1 MSSYHP
7 FFIMSTDLVP
17 GKYQL
22 TESENFENFMAALG
36 IGYLTRKLGNQ
47 SKPLVTISQEG
58 DEWTFKQESLVK
70 TSEAK
75 FSMGKQFEEMTA
87 DGRKVL
93 TTNSIKAPNVLFQE
107 MLGTDGGKDSFCT
120 REFMAEKMKCVC
132 TVDDVVTTRW
142 YQRQ

>member
-1 MSSYHP
+1 
-7 FFIMSTDLVP
+7 MSTDLVP

-22 TESENFENFMAALG
+22 TESDNFENFMARLG

-70 TSEAK
+70 TSETK
-75 FSMGKQFEEMTA
+75 FKMGEQFEELTA

-93 TTNSIKAPNVLFQE
+93 TTNTVKGPNVLFQE
-107 MLGTDGGKDSFCT
+107 MLATAGGKDSFCT
-120 REFMAEKMKCVC
+120 REFTAEKMKCVC
-132 TVDDVVTTRW
+132 NVEEVVTTRW
-142 YQRQ
+142 YTRQ